1 MQKGR
6 IEMKK
11 KWAAI
16 AALSLLLAFGG
27 TTAFAA
33 DILAGQAV
41 RLLYR
46 HRKEIS
52 H

>member
-6 IEMKK
+6 MEMKK

-27 TTAFAA
+27 TTACGYSGKYDYCT
-33 DILAGQAV
+33 DIERRSAIETD
-41 RLLYR
+41 
-46 HRKEIS
+46 K
-52 H
+52 